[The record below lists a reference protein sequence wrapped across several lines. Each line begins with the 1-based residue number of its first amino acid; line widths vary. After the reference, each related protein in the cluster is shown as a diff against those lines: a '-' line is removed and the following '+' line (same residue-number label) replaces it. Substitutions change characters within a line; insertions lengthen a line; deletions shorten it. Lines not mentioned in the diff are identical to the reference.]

1 MSVRKKFIS
10 GIGWQSAN
18 VVTQVILQ
26 MIFIAVMARELST
39 EDFGVMGI
47 SLAVVGFIEIFSQIG
62 IGPALIQR
70 KDLVQGQIT
79 GAFFIS
85 LILGVGF
92 LLLLLAMAPVI
103 ANAYDYP
110 PLTPILQVIGISFVI
125 SAISIVPK
133 SLIIKE
139 MQFKKLFFAA
149 LVGMGLGNLGVGI
162 IMAKTGYGVWAYV
175 FALLAANVIMSIM
188 YWFQKRVRITEFGN
202 WSGVKGMIAY
212 GGGSTIFNML
222 NYLATKADILIV
234 GKYSNLNSDVNT
246 EAGKWSSTGLYDRS
260 VWLMGL
266 PITVLGKMSDSVLF
280 SGMSMLQ
287 DQQSKLQRTYLSGM
301 YLISVIIFPACVFM
315 QFYTSEIVMFFLGE
329 KYLPAVPT
337 IKILFLGV
345 ALRSLIKLGDAVV
358 RALNSLLR
366 ASIIKG
372 IFLALI
378 CVGAYTGLQYGLE
391 GVATAVVIAIVVQL
405 IMMSWLSQRLIGL
418 DLGRVLKKMIPAL
431 AISIVTTAGC
441 LGGMA
446 INSLFEPHFMVSL
459 LVGIGSCLTL
469 LLASA
474 FFTPWIFGKGDDNV
488 LLTLTNR
495 FGHLP
500 ILRSI
505 AKKLRK

>member
-1 MSVRKKFIS
+1 M
-10 GIGWQSAN
+10 
-18 VVTQVILQ
+18 VTQVILQ
-26 MIFIAVMARELST
+26 MIFIAVMARELTT
-39 EDFGVMGI
+39 EDFGVMGV

-70 KDLVQGQIT
+70 KVLVQGQIT

-85 LILGVGF
+85 LILGLSF
-92 LLLLLAMAPVI
+92 MLLLLVTAPAI
-103 ANAYDYP
+103 AAAYDYP
-110 PLTPILQVIGISFVI
+110 PLVDILRVIGISFII
-125 SAISIVPK
+125 SAASIVPK

-149 LVGMGLGNLGVGI
+149 LLGMGIGNLGVGI
-162 IMAKTGYGVWAYV
+162 IMAKMGYGVWAYV

-188 YWFQKRVRITEFGN
+188 YWFQKKVTIKNIGDWE
-202 WSGVKGMIAY
+202 GVKGMIAY

-234 GKYSNLNSDVNT
+234 GKYSNLNSEMGAEVNR
-246 EAGKWSSTGLYDRS
+246 WSSTGLYDRS

-315 QFYTSEIVMFFLGE
+315 QFYTSEIVLFFLGD
-329 KYLPAVPT
+329 KFLPAVPT

-358 RALNSLLR
+358 RALNSLLK
-366 ASIIKG
+366 ASMIKAL
-372 IFLALI
+372 FLIMI
-378 CVGAYTGLQYGLE
+378 CVGTYFGLKHGLE
-391 GVATAVVIAIVVQL
+391 GVAVGVVIAVCVQL
-405 IMMSWLSQRLIGL
+405 ILMSWLSQKLIGL
-418 DLGRVLKKMIPAL
+418 SLGKVLRKMIPAV
-431 AISIVTTAGC
+431 AVSILTTCGC
-441 LGGMA
+441 LIGMF
-446 INSLFEPHFMVSL
+446 INSLHEPHFMISL
-459 LVGIGSCLTL
+459 ITGIGACLIL
-469 LLASA
+469 LLTAA
-474 FFTPWIFGKGDDNV
+474 FFFPWIFGKGDDNV
-488 LLTLTNR
+488 LLTMTNK

-505 AKKLRK
+505 AKKLNK

>member
-1 MSVRKKFIS
+1 
-10 GIGWQSAN
+10 
-18 VVTQVILQ
+18 

-70 KDLVQGQIT
+70 KELVQGQIT

-85 LILGVGF
+85 LILGIGF
-92 LLLLLAMAPVI
+92 MILLLVTAPAI
-103 ANAYDYP
+103 AAAYDYP
-110 PLTPILQVIGISFVI
+110 PLVDILRVIGISFVI

-139 MQFKKLFFAA
+139 MQFKKLFYAA
-149 LVGMGLGNLGVGI
+149 LIGMGIGNLGVGI
-162 IMAKTGYGVWAYV
+162 IMAKMGYGVWAYV

-188 YWFQKRVRITEFGN
+188 YWFQKKVKIKDIRN
-202 WSGVKGMIAY
+202 WQGVKGMIAY
-212 GGGSTIFNML
+212 GGGSTVFNIL

-234 GKYSNLNSDVNT
+234 GKYSNFNS
-246 EAGKWSSTGLYDRS
+246 EAASDANRWSSTGLYDRS

-287 DQQSKLQRTYLSGM
+287 DQKAKLQRTYLSGM

-315 QFYTSEIVMFFLGE
+315 QFYTKEIVLFFLGDN
-329 KYLPAVPT
+329 YLAAVPT

-358 RALNSLLR
+358 RALNSLLK
-366 ASIIKG
+366 ASIIKA

-378 CVGAYTGLQYGLE
+378 CVGTFVGLDYGLE
-391 GVATAVVIAIVVQL
+391 GVAVGVVIAIAVQL
-405 IMMSWLSQRLIGL
+405 VMMSWLSQSLIGL
-418 DLGRVLKKMIPAL
+418 SLGKVLRKMIPAL
-431 AISIVTTAGC
+431 AISIVTTLGC
-441 LGGMA
+441 LIGIGA
-446 INSLFEPHFMVSL
+446 NTLHEPHFMISLVTGIAACAIL
-459 LVGIGSCLTL
+459 LVAAAIMM
-469 LLASA
+469 
-474 FFTPWIFGKGDDNV
+474 PWIFGKGEDNV
-488 LLTLTNR
+488 LLTLTNK

-500 ILRSI
+500 VLRTI